1 MIELTNKE
9 KEFIELALD
18 EKWQFGWV
26 SLETKTLKKL
36 YKCYIII
43 SRNEGRKMKYEVR
56 NLRNGKVAIYEELER
71 AERFIRISVMFNN
84 QDKTSSEK
92 RWTKNDFKI
101 VEVK

>member
-36 YKCYIII
+36 YKTY
-43 SRNEGRKMKYEVR
+43 NNYMKMALEKDDLEIKIDKAIKKLKLSNPAHWSSEDEVE
-56 NLRNGKVAIYEELER
+56 LLEILER
-71 AERFIRISVMFNN
+71 GEINESN
-84 QDKTSSEK
+84 
-92 RWTKNDFKI
+92 
-101 VEVK
+101 

>member
-36 YKCYIII
+36 YKTYTNYMKMALEKDDLEIELNKLK
-43 SRNEGRKMKYEVR
+43 RGEKNES
-56 NLRNGKVAIYEELER
+56 N
-71 AERFIRISVMFNN
+71 
-84 QDKTSSEK
+84 
-92 RWTKNDFKI
+92 
-101 VEVK
+101 